1 MRTTLVVAAFA
12 LSACAGT
19 PTILTAEDCKNA
31 NWAELGRGDALL
43 GRQPQIE
50 AYRKRCSPA
59 GVAPDEKEYLAGWKI
74 GYSEWQQRVASRGG
88 M

>member
-1 MRTTLVVAAFA
+1 MRTALLLAALA

-19 PTILTAEDCKNA
+19 PTILSAEDCKNA
-31 NWAELGRGDALL
+31 NWAELGRADALL

-50 AYRKRCSPA
+50 AYRKRCAPA

-74 GYSEWQQRVASRGG
+74 GYSEWEQRIASSPFR
-88 M
+88 